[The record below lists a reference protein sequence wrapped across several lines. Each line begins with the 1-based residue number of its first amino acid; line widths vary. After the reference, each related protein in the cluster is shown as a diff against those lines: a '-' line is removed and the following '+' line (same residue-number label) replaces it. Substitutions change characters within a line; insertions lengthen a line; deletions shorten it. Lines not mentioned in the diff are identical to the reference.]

1 MLPMDM
7 SICHVIVM
15 CAATNTAAAGDV
27 NAAHRHVN
35 LPCDSDVQVQETQQ
49 LLVMYLYKHAAGLD
63 QMQITAAGCDIK
75 QKMTCTKSV
84 ICILS
89 SANDSPRICLFG
101 FASHPAAL
109 HCMWY
114 TATMSS
120 FYVPCTD
127 LWVYSTGTA
136 PPGCE
141 TTCTCTLRLSGSMRR
156 MTASRVWHRTQGP
169 SHSPAFTL
177 HTCTKLFRQLA
188 YVKSVMCG
196 FVPV

>member
-1 MLPMDM
+1 MQLALIKCRSLQQAVTSNRKWHAP
-7 SICHVIVM
+7 SLSFAFC
-15 CAATNTAAAGDV
+15 
-27 NAAHRHVN
+27 
-35 LPCDSDVQVQETQQ
+35 QVQMTAPGYVILGLHHI
-49 LLVMYLYKHAAGLD
+49 LLYC
-63 QMQITAAGCDIK
+63 TACGTLQVC
-75 QKMTCTKSV
+75 Q
-84 ICILS
+84 
-89 SANDSPRICLFG
+89 G
-101 FASHPAAL
+101 
-109 HCMWY
+109 
-114 TATMSS
+114 

-177 HTCTKLFRQLA
+177 HTCTKLFRRLA